1 MLLIYRYSLSLSLKL
16 FSNANYLHICMKHQR
31 RHSIISKMYFSL
43 KICIR
48 TLEENNHLS
57 LRGVWGTSM
66 EDATQAWIR
75 VTSYDEQFSDNLC
88 TNPSTER
95 TCDRKRL
102 AMLKSQSNITHF
114 INKTLN
120 TRSRASAILFKY
132 RIIRYSILC
141 TYLLFTESLVEKLKM
156 LTKSSVLLCQ
166 INKPLI
172 KVQSKY
178 IFISCISVNIT
189 HFKYSQ
195 ENEIKRSMTTFED
208 SFIIFLGGLFSSR
221 LTIPLTL
228 SRELLEYLEIVWFRH

>member
-1 MLLIYRYSLSLSLKL
+1 MLLIYSLSLKL

-31 RHSIISKMYFSL
+31 RHFIIFKMYFSL

-48 TLEENNHLS
+48 TLEVNNHLS

-75 VTSYDEQFSDNLC
+75 VTSYDGQCSDNLW

-95 TCDRKRL
+95 TWDRKRL
-102 AMLKSQSNITHF
+102 AMLKSKSNITFF
-114 INKTLN
+114 INRTFN
-120 TRSRASAILFKY
+120 TWSRASAILFKY
-132 RIIRYSILC
+132 RIIKYLFSC

-166 INKPLI
+166 INKPLN
-172 KVQSKY
+172 KVTSKY
-178 IFISCISVNIT
+178 IFIYCISVNIT

-195 ENEIKRSMTTFED
+195 ENEIKDPQLHLKTVWLYF
-208 SFIIFLGGLFSSR
+208 FFGLFSSP

-228 SRELLEYLEIVWFRH
+228 SRELLVQYIWS

>member
-1 MLLIYRYSLSLSLKL
+1 
-16 FSNANYLHICMKHQR
+16 MKHQR

-75 VTSYDEQFSDNLC
+75 ITSYDGQCSDNLW

-95 TCDRKRL
+95 TWDRKRL
-102 AMLKSQSNITHF
+102 AMLKSKSNITFF
-114 INKTLN
+114 INRVLTHDQELLPYL
-120 TRSRASAILFKY
+120 SY
-132 RIIRYSILC
+132 YSYIWNLIAC
-141 TYLLFTESLVEKLKM
+141 TYLLLTESLVEKLKM

-172 KVQSKY
+172 KVQNKY
-178 IFISCISVNIT
+178 I
-189 HFKYSQ
+189 
-195 ENEIKRSMTTFED
+195 
-208 SFIIFLGGLFSSR
+208 L
-221 LTIPLTL
+221 
-228 SRELLEYLEIVWFRH
+228 